1 MVEIDGR
8 PIIGEYVFLS
18 KYAQTHSGKKESW
31 EDAVNRVMNMHLQ
44 FYSSKV
50 SEENRE
56 EFLSLIN
63 KAKELYLEQRVLGAQ
78 RALQYGGELM
88 LEKHSRFYNCSAT
101 YVDRVRV
108 FEEIMYLLLCGCG
121 VGYSVQKVHVKNLP
135 IPKGFNHT
143 SHIEEFAIPDTIE
156 GWAAA
161 AGKLLTNYYEGGPEI
176 KFNYSQ
182 IRPLGAPIRG
192 GFRAP
197 GPEPLKKALDKVK
210 VFLDKIRNRK
220 LSPFELHYIIC
231 IFADSVIAGGVRR
244 SAMISIFDAD
254 DWQMASCKTGDW
266 MTTYP
271 ELCRAN
277 NSAAILPT
285 TSKSVYDKIFDY
297 TKNLGEPGFV
307 FIDSPMFVYNPC
319 FTGETLVAV
328 ADGRNAVSIG
338 ELALSGEEFPVY
350 SSRFNNFKGRFGK
363 KWKAE
368 IKKAKAFK
376 TGEKEV
382 VKVEL
387 SDGSSF
393 KCTPDH
399 RLALKDGS
407 YLEAVK
413 CVGKPLEKFFTV
425 KTKYRTICSVT
436 NGFARQYRMI
446 WEYNHGAVPEG
457 FEIDHI
463 DNNGGDFI
471 KNLHLLSKEN
481 HLQKTATERQGDN
494 NPVFRIKDKEKYS
507 HNMSLSTTLSKNG
520 RYKGLSNKELFEIA
534 KKVHENGG
542 YISCEACNKL
552 DSRFPKNLSKNRFGG
567 KIANLREWVLSGRPY
582 VEEDDDRTY
591 LATDKVTVDKNIT
604 VVSVTPCGV
613 ESVYDL
619 TVEDNHNF
627 YIITSGDE
635 KYENC
640 AGILVHNCGEVGLFP
655 KYKGEDDQWHSGW
668 GFCNL
673 AEINGGKIQTEEDFY
688 KACEAASIICT
699 MQAGY
704 TNFKVLEKWSSL
716 IAERDALIGVG
727 ITGFCENPDILFNP
741 EIQRRGAEIVK
752 QTNQRMAQLIGINP
766 AARCTVVKPSGNS
779 SQLLGTLSGITP
791 GHAKH
796 YIRHIQAA
804 NVEQS
809 LQEWKEVNPFCIE
822 KSAWLKNTES
832 VICFP
837 VTLPKNA
844 LLRKDVS
851 AVEFLKLV
859 LLTKQNWI
867 EYGTNFDHPSTKENP
882 TLRMNVSNT
891 CTVKPDEWDETRE
904 FIWEHRSEFGGISLL
919 SSFGDLDYPQAPFT
933 EVLDEKELAERYG
946 AGAILSSGLIID
958 AMDVF
963 EDVWEACNAALGI
976 NSKLLELTDEDISQ
990 YIINNIHNGR
1000 FLVDIDGVCFSDVNC
1015 VIDYLK
1021 RLVERRKDWV
1031 RRFNGFAD
1039 KYMNGD
1045 RKLTSYCLKHVNAF
1059 HKWQHIC
1066 KMKPVDYS
1074 KIEWENSFK
1083 EAGSEIGTACAGG
1096 KCEWNPD
1103 QITKD

>member
-63 KAKELYLEQRVLGAQ
+63 KAKELYLEQKVLGAQ

-307 FIDSPMFVYNPC
+307 FIDSPMFVYNP
-319 FTGETLVAV
+319 
-328 ADGRNAVSIG
+328 
-338 ELALSGEEFPVY
+338 
-350 SSRFNNFKGRFGK
+350 
-363 KWKAE
+363 
-368 IKKAKAFK
+368 
-376 TGEKEV
+376 
-382 VKVEL
+382 
-387 SDGSSF
+387 
-393 KCTPDH
+393 
-399 RLALKDGS
+399 
-407 YLEAVK
+407 
-413 CVGKPLEKFFTV
+413 
-425 KTKYRTICSVT
+425 
-436 NGFARQYRMI
+436 
-446 WEYNHGAVPEG
+446 
-457 FEIDHI
+457 
-463 DNNGGDFI
+463 
-471 KNLHLLSKEN
+471 
-481 HLQKTATERQGDN
+481 
-494 NPVFRIKDKEKYS
+494 
-507 HNMSLSTTLSKNG
+507 
-520 RYKGLSNKELFEIA
+520 
-534 KKVHENGG
+534 
-542 YISCEACNKL
+542 
-552 DSRFPKNLSKNRFGG
+552 
-567 KIANLREWVLSGRPY
+567 
-582 VEEDDDRTY
+582 
-591 LATDKVTVDKNIT
+591 
-604 VVSVTPCGV
+604 
-613 ESVYDL
+613 
-619 TVEDNHNF
+619 
-627 YIITSGDE
+627 
-635 KYENC
+635 
-640 AGILVHNCGEVGLFP
+640 CGEVGLFP

-958 AMDVF
+958 AMNVF

>member
-319 FTGETLVAV
+319 
-328 ADGRNAVSIG
+328 
-338 ELALSGEEFPVY
+338 
-350 SSRFNNFKGRFGK
+350 
-363 KWKAE
+363 
-368 IKKAKAFK
+368 
-376 TGEKEV
+376 
-382 VKVEL
+382 
-387 SDGSSF
+387 
-393 KCTPDH
+393 
-399 RLALKDGS
+399 
-407 YLEAVK
+407 
-413 CVGKPLEKFFTV
+413 
-425 KTKYRTICSVT
+425 
-436 NGFARQYRMI
+436 
-446 WEYNHGAVPEG
+446 
-457 FEIDHI
+457 
-463 DNNGGDFI
+463 
-471 KNLHLLSKEN
+471 
-481 HLQKTATERQGDN
+481 
-494 NPVFRIKDKEKYS
+494 
-507 HNMSLSTTLSKNG
+507 
-520 RYKGLSNKELFEIA
+520 
-534 KKVHENGG
+534 
-542 YISCEACNKL
+542 
-552 DSRFPKNLSKNRFGG
+552 
-567 KIANLREWVLSGRPY
+567 
-582 VEEDDDRTY
+582 
-591 LATDKVTVDKNIT
+591 
-604 VVSVTPCGV
+604 
-613 ESVYDL
+613 
-619 TVEDNHNF
+619 
-627 YIITSGDE
+627 
-635 KYENC
+635 
-640 AGILVHNCGEVGLFP
+640 GEVGLFP

-727 ITGFCENPDILFNP
+727 VTGFCENPDILFNP

>member
-1 MVEIDGR
+1 M
-8 PIIGEYVFLS
+8 
-18 KYAQTHSGKKESW
+18 
-31 EDAVNRVMNMHLQ
+31 
-44 FYSSKV
+44 
-50 SEENRE
+50 
-56 EFLSLIN
+56 
-63 KAKELYLEQRVLGAQ
+63 
-78 RALQYGGELM
+78 
-88 LEKHSRFYNCSAT
+88 
-101 YVDRVRV
+101 
-108 FEEIMYLLLCGCG
+108 
-121 VGYSVQKVHVKNLP
+121 
-135 IPKGFNHT
+135 
-143 SHIEEFAIPDTIE
+143 
-156 GWAAA
+156 
-161 AGKLLTNYYEGGPEI
+161 
-176 KFNYSQ
+176 
-182 IRPLGAPIRG
+182 
-192 GFRAP
+192 
-197 GPEPLKKALDKVK
+197 
-210 VFLDKIRNRK
+210 
-220 LSPFELHYIIC
+220 
-231 IFADSVIAGGVRR
+231 
-244 SAMISIFDAD
+244 
-254 DWQMASCKTGDW
+254 
-266 MTTYP
+266 
-271 ELCRAN
+271 
-277 NSAAILPT
+277 
-285 TSKSVYDKIFDY
+285 
-297 TKNLGEPGFV
+297 
-307 FIDSPMFVYNPC
+307 
-319 FTGETLVAV
+319 
-328 ADGRNAVSIG
+328 
-338 ELALSGEEFPVY
+338 
-350 SSRFNNFKGRFGK
+350 
-363 KWKAE
+363 
-368 IKKAKAFK
+368 
-376 TGEKEV
+376 
-382 VKVEL
+382 
-387 SDGSSF
+387 
-393 KCTPDH
+393 
-399 RLALKDGS
+399 
-407 YLEAVK
+407 
-413 CVGKPLEKFFTV
+413 
-425 KTKYRTICSVT
+425 
-436 NGFARQYRMI
+436 
-446 WEYNHGAVPEG
+446 
-457 FEIDHI
+457 
-463 DNNGGDFI
+463 
-471 KNLHLLSKEN
+471 
-481 HLQKTATERQGDN
+481 
-494 NPVFRIKDKEKYS
+494 
-507 HNMSLSTTLSKNG
+507 
-520 RYKGLSNKELFEIA
+520 
-534 KKVHENGG
+534 
-542 YISCEACNKL
+542 
-552 DSRFPKNLSKNRFGG
+552 
-567 KIANLREWVLSGRPY
+567 
-582 VEEDDDRTY
+582 
-591 LATDKVTVDKNIT
+591 
-604 VVSVTPCGV
+604 
-613 ESVYDL
+613 
-619 TVEDNHNF
+619 
-627 YIITSGDE
+627 
-635 KYENC
+635 
-640 AGILVHNCGEVGLFP
+640 
-655 KYKGEDDQWHSGW
+655 
-668 GFCNL
+668 
-673 AEINGGKIQTEEDFY
+673 
-688 KACEAASIICT
+688 
-699 MQAGY
+699 
-704 TNFKVLEKWSSL
+704 LEKWSSL

-741 EIQRRGAEIVK
+741 EIQRKGAEIVK

>member
-63 KAKELYLEQRVLGAQ
+63 KAKELYLEQKVLGAQ

-88 LEKHSRFYNCSAT
+88 LEKHSRLYNCSAT

-244 SAMISIFDAD
+244 SAMISIIDAD

-307 FIDSPMFVYNPC
+307 FIDSPMFVYNP
-319 FTGETLVAV
+319 
-328 ADGRNAVSIG
+328 
-338 ELALSGEEFPVY
+338 
-350 SSRFNNFKGRFGK
+350 
-363 KWKAE
+363 
-368 IKKAKAFK
+368 
-376 TGEKEV
+376 
-382 VKVEL
+382 
-387 SDGSSF
+387 
-393 KCTPDH
+393 
-399 RLALKDGS
+399 
-407 YLEAVK
+407 
-413 CVGKPLEKFFTV
+413 
-425 KTKYRTICSVT
+425 
-436 NGFARQYRMI
+436 
-446 WEYNHGAVPEG
+446 
-457 FEIDHI
+457 
-463 DNNGGDFI
+463 
-471 KNLHLLSKEN
+471 
-481 HLQKTATERQGDN
+481 
-494 NPVFRIKDKEKYS
+494 
-507 HNMSLSTTLSKNG
+507 
-520 RYKGLSNKELFEIA
+520 
-534 KKVHENGG
+534 
-542 YISCEACNKL
+542 
-552 DSRFPKNLSKNRFGG
+552 
-567 KIANLREWVLSGRPY
+567 
-582 VEEDDDRTY
+582 
-591 LATDKVTVDKNIT
+591 
-604 VVSVTPCGV
+604 
-613 ESVYDL
+613 
-619 TVEDNHNF
+619 
-627 YIITSGDE
+627 
-635 KYENC
+635 
-640 AGILVHNCGEVGLFP
+640 CGEVGLFP